1 MSHPY
6 GTARSA
12 KLREIERLNDRI
24 ERYQSNV
31 KYFSSNYDSDALN
44 LNRSMLLT
52 DQQLLRNLT
61 GKKYQS

>member
-1 MSHPY
+1 MSHPH

-12 KLREIERLNDRI
+12 KLREIERLNERI